1 MLWGDSYT
9 THYTDKIDATV
20 STNIP
25 DVTKQTADHQSVLN
39 TYLIFTALRNTYPA
53 LAQGTMTRH
62 ALFNESGEGEK
73 KYKSIVAWYMTK
85 DSEKLLVIHNFGN
98 SEIEIPYRRIRKCT
112 GEGRPWKLLF
122 KTRRI
127 CLRCLSSK
135 KLIYENT

>member
-1 MLWGDSYT
+1 MYADLCCGET
-9 THYTDKIDATV
+9 VIPTHYTDKIDATV

-73 KYKSIVAWYMTK
+73 KIQKYCR
-85 DSEKLLVIHNFGN
+85 LVHD
-98 SEIEIPYRRIRKCT
+98 
-112 GEGRPWKLLF
+112 
-122 KTRRI
+122 
-127 CLRCLSSK
+127 
-135 KLIYENT
+135 

>member
-1 MLWGDSYT
+1 MGRQLY
-9 THYTDKIDATV
+9 HPLYRQIDATV

-73 KYKSIVAWYMTK
+73 NTK
-85 DSEKLLVIHNFGN
+85 VLPPG
-98 SEIEIPYRRIRKCT
+98 T
-112 GEGRPWKLLF
+112 
-122 KTRRI
+122 
-127 CLRCLSSK
+127 
-135 KLIYENT
+135 